1 MIIQNQNW
9 KLVLFEKETITMS
22 SMKSVIIVITVT
34 AMCLL
39 PLMESKPVKE
49 NKRSVETPINTGK

>member
-1 MIIQNQNW
+1 
-9 KLVLFEKETITMS
+9 MS

-39 PLMESKPVKE
+39 PLMESKPAKE